1 MFLCTVHVT
10 ACDPKKLAIYL
21 HARINRSFHTKIEPQ
36 RKIFLLPNHPVPIS
50 NRQLCYQDRSWEPS
64 LPITNGL
71 QGAESHDG
79 RRKQTTDLSRRSP
92 TPLSRT
98 RDAVTSYPL
107 DGMQDNAVAN
117 ATQSRD
123 YIPDQGQDEVI
134 VDRSTQAR
142 LHLTVRR
149 EGPPRVPCHF
159 SYAST
164 AIIGAAFKAP
174 PFQSLPGPFRPR
186 EQGVETPQ
194 SYAVCTCII
203 LQTDNP
209 TRSSSL
215 FARI

>member
-10 ACDPKKLAIYL
+10 ACDPKNWRYTYMQGSTDHSI
-21 HARINRSFHTKIEPQ
+21 RRSSHNEEYSCHQIIPCQSE
-36 RKIFLLPNHPVPIS
+36 
-50 NRQLCYQDRSWEPS
+50 NRQPCYQDRSWEPS
-64 LPITNGL
+64 LPISNGL
-71 QGAESHDG
+71 QGAASHDG

-92 TPLSRT
+92 RPLSKT

-149 EGPPRVPCHF
+149 EDPPRAPCHF
-159 SYAST
+159 SYTST

-174 PFQSLPGPFRPR
+174 PVQSLPGSFRPR

-203 LQTDNP
+203 LQTGNP